1 VKFGGRRAAM
11 RVLRAGPG
19 YVLGLT
25 FSPDARALAGYVQ
38 GRGVFLWNLDA
49 GSSPV
54 CLDPRAPDR
63 AKDLYFTPDGRGVS
77 WLDYDGWKIYDRDA
91 RRVTR
96 HRLSDPG
103 QIFRLIPGPGGDRV
117 YTQHSFP
124 ELAIV
129 GWRVAGGGWER
140 EWEVPTRQ
148 LAVEGLAV
156 APGGDKLAVLT
167 RSAADRKWGDKQPAL
182 ELRSAVSG
190 RVLETAPYPYKC
202 AGPGPLVF
210 SPDGRHVV
218 GLHHMTVV
226 VWAAGDSSDPVQ
238 VRDTS
243 RKHFMAAAFD
253 PSGCYLF
260 AARFDGTVHVFDATG
275 WGCRVRYDWGIGPL
289 RAVAVSPDGTLA
301 AAGGERGEVVVWDV
315 DLD

>member
-1 VKFGGRRAAM
+1 M
-11 RVLRAGPG
+11 RVLRTGAGH
-19 YVLGLT
+19 VLGLT
-25 FSPDARALAGYVQ
+25 FSPDARALAAYVQ

-49 GSSPV
+49 GGPPV

-63 AKDLYFTPDGRGVS
+63 AKDLSFTPDGRGVS
-77 WLDYDGWKIYDRDA
+77 WLDYDGWKVYDRDA
-91 RRVTR
+91 RRVSR
-96 HRLSDPG
+96 QRLSDPG
-103 QIFRLIPGPGGDRV
+103 QIFRLIPAPAGDRV
-117 YTQHSFP
+117 FTQHSFP

-129 GWRVAGGGWER
+129 GWRAAGGGWER

-167 RSAADRKWGDKQPAL
+167 RSAADPKWGDKAPAL

-190 RVLETAPYPYKC
+190 RVLTSAPYPYKC
-202 AGPGPLVF
+202 VTRPLVV

-226 VWAAGDSSDPVQ
+226 VWTAGEAGDPVQ
-238 VRDTS
+238 LRDTS
-243 RKHFMAAAFD
+243 RKHFMAAAFG
-253 PSGCYLF
+253 PTGRHLF
-260 AARFDGTVHVFDATG
+260 VARFDATVHVFDAAG
-275 WGCRVRYDWGIGPL
+275 WGCRVRFDWGVGPL
-289 RAVAVSPDGTLA
+289 RSVAVAPDGTLA
-301 AAGGERGEVVVWDV
+301 AAGNERGEVVIWDV